1 MSAYRFTLIVEGPD
15 LQTDAAS
22 ESLHRAGCD
31 DALVGSTDGIQFLD
45 FARVAPDSE
54 TAILSAIADAER
66 VPGVAVIRL
75 AGGGLVSLSDIA
87 ARSGRSRSSMRQLI
101 ENVFANPS

>member
-22 ESLHRAGCD
+22 ESLQRAGCD
-31 DALVGSTDGIQFLD
+31 DALVGSTEGVQHLD
-45 FARVAPDSE
+45 FKHNSPDSE

-66 VPGVAVIRL
+66 IPGVQVIRL
-75 AGGGLVSLSDIA
+75 ADGGMVAMSDIA
-87 ARSGRSRSSMRQLI
+87 ARTGRTGGSVWQFTAD
-101 ENVFANPS
+101 VFARPS

>member
-15 LQTDAAS
+15 LQTDAATR
-22 ESLHRAGCD
+22 SLHRAGCD

-45 FARVAPDSE
+45 FARDAPDSE

-66 VPGVAVIRL
+66 IPGVAVIRL

-87 ARSGRSRSSMRQLI
+87 ARSGRSRGSLRLLT